1 MPRPSVE
8 AERKDQ
14 ILRATCQVIAE
25 QGYVNLR
32 VSDVAKQAGVSGGTV
47 HYYFDSKRELVH
59 AAFEYN
65 FARSLERR
73 RWILDSQDD
82 PVARL
87 RLVID
92 SYLPLDDETIAAWRV
107 WATLWTEGLREPNL
121 QELNE
126 RMYGEWRRLVAGIVR
141 DGQDSGRI
149 RGGDPVRFANML
161 IAMIDGMA
169 FQVLLGSQN
178 MTVQRM
184 KATCLAYVE
193 DLRQGSAT

>member
-25 QGYVNLR
+25 LGYVNLR
-32 VSDVAKQAGVSGGTV
+32 VSDVAKQAGISGGTV
-47 HYYFDSKRELVH
+47 HYYFDSKRDLVH

-73 RWILDSQDD
+73 RWILDSPDD

-92 SYLPLDDETIAAWRV
+92 SYLPLDAETVAAWRV
-107 WATLWTEGLREPNL
+107 WAALWTEGLWEPNL

-126 RMYGEWRRLVAGIVR
+126 RMYGEWRRLVAGIIR
-141 DGQDSGRI
+141 DGQDSGQV
-149 RGGDPVRFANML
+149 RGGDPVQLANIL

-193 DLRQGSAT
+193 DLRQG